1 MVPLGAPPPHS
12 SRGAGGGEKLREKEE
27 GRSQGNGGGR
37 RRGKR
42 GGKKGWETER
52 GKKDATRR
60 AATVKD
66 ETRGEESKNK
76 DGNERTKRV

>member
-1 MVPLGAPPPHS
+1 M
-12 SRGAGGGEKLREKEE
+12 AGGEGSEE
-27 GRSQGNGGGR
+27 
-37 RRGKR
+37 
-42 GGKKGWETER
+42 ER
-52 GKKDATRR
+52 KAEDGMRKKDAKRR